1 MERNTPPFGQKL
13 GAVLLHRGGG
23 GGGGRRGK
31 GGENLR
37 RKGGEGKKGRSHG
50 ERGRS
55 QGERE
60 GNLNFVTR
68 EKPWVSI
75 VLQGQ
80 LYFLSKQEN

>member
-1 MERNTPPFGQKL
+1 MRKL
-13 GAVLLHRGGG
+13 GGVLLHRGGG
-23 GGGGRRGK
+23 GGGGGGRRRG
-31 GGENLR
+31 
-37 RKGGEGKKGRSHG
+37 KGGEGKKGRGHG

-75 VLQGQ
+75 YSAARATLFPIQARELV
-80 LYFLSKQEN
+80 N